1 MRKKLFRVLLALL
14 AVSAAVGPTRSR
26 AIPPPFCLQDYQ
38 ECAPCGWD
46 LQQLCTHYSCDDGT
60 ERYSC
65 GSCTYYCVVP

>member
-14 AVSAAVGPTRSR
+14 AVSAAAGPGYSKVTL
-26 AIPPPFCLQDYQ
+26 PFCLQDYQ

>member
-1 MRKKLFRVLLALL
+1 MYKNVIRVVLILL
-14 AVSAAVGPTRSR
+14 AVSTGVVPVRSH